1 METEQKPR
9 IGIRVGEECPLCH
22 TVRAQ
27 NVHRLKFQSIS
38 ELVKDDDRWPKK
50 HSSEIQMLCDAIES
64 LFHDYEGAAWRI
76 ADALWMLARK
86 WRHAPGI
93 GEPTGMGAMLANH
106 GLDKPTT
113 GKGIAPKV
121 RWAILSRDEYRCVCC
136 GRGAPDVELH
146 IDHIHP
152 RSKGGSDFYG
162 NLRTLCSECNIGKG
176 AN

>member
-1 METEQKPR
+1 METKQKPR
-9 IGIRVGEECPLCH
+9 IGLRVGEECPLCH
-22 TVRAQ
+22 TVKPQQAG
-27 NVHRLKFQSIS
+27 VIKFQTLR
-38 ELVKDDDRWPKK
+38 ELLDEEDRWTSR
-50 HSSEIQMLCDAIES
+50 HAAEIELLCDAIQH
-64 LFHDYEGAAWRI
+64 LFQDYEGAAWRI
-76 ADALWMLARK
+76 ADALWMLART

-93 GEPTGMGAMLANH
+93 GEPTGMGAMLAEH
-106 GLDKPTT
+106 GLVKPSAN
-113 GKGIAPKV
+113 KGIAPKV

-136 GRGAPDVELH
+136 GRGAPEVELH